1 MAIAIAMAITLL
13 VIGAATFFAV
23 AAAAATA
30 VILLVGCEVL
40 FFDLYCFFLKPKRD

>member
-23 AAAAATA
+23 AAA

-40 FFDLYCFFLKPKRD
+40 FF

>member
-1 MAIAIAMAITLL
+1 MTLL

-23 AAAAATA
+23 IAYAVATA

-40 FFDLYCFFLKPKRD
+40 FFDLYCFFLKPKRN